1 MSADG
6 DAVADQV
13 LPELALNDR
22 NHVGG
27 EGDIDDAPTAGANKV
42 IVNVRPYVEDDVATI
57 AGPDADFTTLEQS
70 RRDAMH
76 GCQRHPWHHLGKRTV
91 EVEVRGVSHRAK
103 VREDRIALNCY
114 CHIRKLQCGIS
125 IR

>member
-76 GCQRHPWHHLGKRTV
+76 GCQRHPCIISASEPWRSRFVACPTARRFV
-91 EVEVRGVSHRAK
+91 
-103 VREDRIALNCY
+103 RIASL
-114 CHIRKLQCGIS
+114 
-125 IR
+125 